1 MGISLKQNERSWAI
15 QLIQEISTYV
25 KNKPDFKIKRAGGE
39 TTINTGAKRMF
50 PDVLL
55 FGDENQS
62 LILQGWE
69 LKMPDV
75 SIDDS
80 DFISDSWRK
89 ADNLGLTSTVIWNFR
104 YAVFYIKNETT
115 KKFEI
120 AKTWDNRS
128 LISENRDDVMLHKS
142 EWLKTLFDVVD
153 EVNRYFSLG
162 SFKALRTGESFVN
175 TTSEAF
181 VLQNKCV
188 TAEFL
193 KQKGQEDAAFSNYI
207 DLWWDA
213 ASGEYVQD
221 EKDPYVAFAKII
233 LLDWINK
240 ITFAHIIRS
249 RFASAEK
256 VTEIIEGVTPSNALT
271 IFEDITSKCDFF
283 SIFHKL
289 DFQEN
294 LPDIVWFQLLEIN
307 SFLCDT
313 RLNSVAQ
320 TDMQNLLENAI
331 QVSQR
336 VIIGQYTTDYR
347 LADFLV
353 RIATKNANGFCFD
366 PCCGTGTFARAFMNY
381 KIEKNIPIDSVYK
394 TVFASDRQSFPLQI
408 AGLATVSKDSVNLPA
423 IVFQKNVFD
432 LNVGDKIQ
440 IVNPADGNILDIE
453 LPQFDTIVSNLPFI
467 DFCRHNT
474 HEQSDI
480 LAKSKVSKEI
490 FENTEIQINDRS
502 DYYMYIIFHLW
513 KLLKNNG
520 TACVLTSNAWMATA
534 AGALF
539 INALSQYFTIK
550 GVIKSGKGRWFKNAE
565 IITTAFI
572 LEKKKLSSPEL
583 TEKINFYLLQ
593 ASLAELENRQ
603 ILNKAVGTIL
613 QNREIDCKIMSKQEY
628 SWNDLEEIK
637 KLNLS
642 FNVGFHNINWLFHAK
657 NKLIPIG
664 ALFLVCRGA
673 KTGQDDIFIPS
684 TPDVIDKEYVS
695 RMLKNSKGC
704 DSLIAEPD
712 NYFVTSDKTYSEL
725 EQLGHTK
732 TINYFKQFEGRL
744 NQSVVQHGSIWYN
757 LKEAKKKFTLI
768 TGLNPDKR
776 LFFAKFN
783 EPTCINQRLIGFMPK
798 EEYLNLENKID
809 IDICHAL
816 LNSIVEMFYIEAT
829 GFGRGAGALDLSKDK
844 FAESFMLNPALLS
857 SGQKNEILKVFQ
869 PLLKRKILPVEQELE
884 QEDRKKFDLTIL
896 KAYGME
902 ELYNEIK
909 ESLLSMMNVR
919 LSARF

>member
-1 MGISLKQNERSWAI
+1 MVISLKENERSWAI
-15 QLIQEISTYV
+15 QLIQEISSYV

-39 TTINTGAKRMF
+39 ATINTGEKRMF

-75 SIDDS
+75 SIDDT

-89 ADNLGLTSTVIWNFR
+89 ADNLSLTSTVIWNFR
-104 YAVFYIKNETT
+104 YAVFYIKNDAT

-120 AKTWDNRS
+120 AKTWDNSS

-142 EWLKTLFDVVD
+142 EWLKTLFEVVD

-162 SFKALRTGESFVN
+162 SFKALRTGETFVN
-175 TTSEAF
+175 STSEAF
-181 VLQNKCV
+181 VLQNKNV
-188 TAEFL
+188 TADYL
-193 KQKGQEDAAFSNYI
+193 KQKGQEDSAFSNFI
-207 DLWWDA
+207 DIWWDA

-221 EKDPYVAFAKII
+221 EEDPYVAYAKII

-249 RFASAEK
+249 RFASAER
-256 VTEIIEGVTPSNALT
+256 VTEIIEGITPNAALS

-289 DFQEN
+289 EYQEN
-294 LPDIVWFQLLEIN
+294 LPEIVWCQLLEIN
-307 SFLCDT
+307 AFLCDT
-313 RLNSVAQ
+313 RLDSIAQ
-320 TDMQNLLENAI
+320 VDMQNLLENAI

-353 RIATKNANGFCFD
+353 RIATKNANGYCFD

-381 KIEKNIPIDSVYK
+381 KLEKNVPVDSVYK

-408 AGLATVSKDSVNLPA
+408 AGLATVSKESVNLPA

-432 LNVGDKIQ
+432 LTDGDKIQ
-440 IVNPADGNILDIE
+440 IVNPVDGKTINIE

-474 HEQSDI
+474 HEQNDI
-480 LAKSKVSKEI
+480 LAKSKVAQEI
-490 FENTEIQINDRS
+490 KQQTEVQINDRS

-520 TACVLTSNAWMATA
+520 VACVLTSNAWMATA

-539 INALSQYFTIK
+539 ISALSQYFTIK
-550 GVIKSGKGRWFKNAE
+550 GVIKSGKGRWFQNAE

-572 LEKKKLSSPEL
+572 LEKKNIKSPEL
-583 TEKINFYLLQ
+583 SETINFFLLKT
-593 ASLAELENRQ
+593 SLKELENRQ
-603 ILNKAVGTIL
+603 TLNKAVGTIL
-613 QNREIDCKIMSKQEY
+613 QNREYDNNIMTKQEY
-628 SWNDLEEIK
+628 SWKELEEIRR
-637 KLNLS
+637 LNLS
-642 FNVGFHNINWLFHAK
+642 FNVGFHDVKWLMSSQK
-657 NKLIPIG
+657 NFIPIG
-664 ALFLVCRGA
+664 SLFFVYRGA
-673 KTGQDDIFIPS
+673 KTGQDNIFIPQN
-684 TPDVIDKEYVS
+684 PDVVDREYVS

-704 DSLIAEPD
+704 DTLIAAPD

-725 EQLGHTK
+725 EKLGHTK
-732 TINYFKQFEGRL
+732 TINYFKRFEGRL
-744 NQSVVQHGSIWYN
+744 NQSVLQHGNIWYN

-768 TGLNPDKR
+768 TSLNPDKR

-798 EEYLNLENKID
+798 EEYLNLNPNVD

-816 LNSIVEMFYIEAT
+816 LNSIVGMFYIEAS

-844 FAESFMLNPALLS
+844 FADSFMLNPSLLS
-857 SGQKNEILKVFQ
+857 DIQRNEILEAFA
-869 PLLKRKILPVEQELE
+869 PLLKRKILPVSQELE
-884 QEDRKKFDLTIL
+884 QLDRQHFDSIVL

-902 ELYNEIK
+902 NLYEDIK

-919 LSARF
+919 LSAKS